1 MSQDNPISDLQPSER
16 DEFLRRIQELEERC
30 RRAEDAL
37 RTSVERNRLLGDSAP
52 FGIIVVETEGLVF
65 GANRIMLNMLAW
77 PPDRDVT
84 ELNVLQHP
92 PLVESGVSDSFLR
105 CLDKKT
111 RIVSDHSCPRITD
124 GCEHLR
130 YHISPVFEPDGRISG
145 IIAFVE
151 DVTELRVAEETI
163 KASEKKYRLLF
174 EYAPV
179 AMKITSAASL
189 IAIVDITKRKQAE
202 EALRAGE
209 QRFREQALRDNLT
222 GLYNRRYLY
231 QSLTDLIEHARAKG
245 SVVSVIFMDLD
256 RFKSVVD
263 RYGHLNGSRTIK
275 EVGATIRETLE
286 KPAFAVAYAGDE
298 FVVVLPDFDQV
309 QAVEQANKIQDRI
322 RNHVFLRDQGF
333 EVSIRSSFGVA
344 TFPYHA
350 DDMTNLLATA
360 DQALFGAKGAG
371 KDTVKSA

>member
-1 MSQDNPISDLQPSER
+1 
-16 DEFLRRIQELEERC
+16 
-30 RRAEDAL
+30 
-37 RTSVERNRLLGDSAP
+37 
-52 FGIIVVETEGLVF
+52 
-65 GANRIMLNMLAW
+65 
-77 PPDRDVT
+77 
-84 ELNVLQHP
+84 
-92 PLVESGVSDSFLR
+92 
-105 CLDKKT
+105 
-111 RIVSDHSCPRITD
+111 
-124 GCEHLR
+124 
-130 YHISPVFEPDGRISG
+130 
-145 IIAFVE
+145 
-151 DVTELRVAEETI
+151 
-163 KASEKKYRLLF
+163 
-174 EYAPV
+174 
-179 AMKITSAASL
+179 
-189 IAIVDITKRKQAE
+189 
-202 EALRAGE
+202 
-209 QRFREQALRDNLT
+209 
-222 GLYNRRYLY
+222 
-231 QSLTDLIEHARAKG
+231 
-245 SVVSVIFMDLD
+245 MDLD